1 MNWMNAAFGFVFF
14 SNAVFLLGAAYLLY
28 RVLDVSEQTRA
39 DLLKA
44 SQQSL
49 EAATHLKVVARRAL
63 HDMERTH
70 EGYSSRENANSRQLN
85 DLSAQMRML
94 HEQWQRQA
102 QAPAPGAMPPTESDT
117 TLEDI
122 RARLHAELNAALS
135 KNHQLQ
141 EEIDQT
147 QFRLKDAAFTNSEL
161 RHKLT
166 EVKDLKQASM
176 NQLQQ
181 QTNELETQ
189 LERARERAQAAEA
202 LAVRNAAQL
211 EDIRE
216 QFHAQ
221 QQLLQLQPKPSG
233 TGTSSPTTPPEGW
246 VDQTGLIQDQ
256 QEQIDLL
263 ATRERQHLQRID
275 QLEQLI
281 QRTETEKGFLEDRF
295 LQLDSALDTAA
306 PKRLPENR
314 PPAEKS

>member
-1 MNWMNAAFGFVFF
+1 MTWMNAAFGFVFF

-39 DLLKA
+39 DLLKV

-70 EGYSSRENANSRQLN
+70 EGYSARENANSRQLN

-102 QAPAPGAMPPTESDT
+102 QQPTPGLAPPTDHET

-147 QFRLKDAAFTNSEL
+147 QFRLKDASFTNSEL

-166 EVKDLKQASM
+166 EVKDLKQASI

-181 QTNELETQ
+181 QANELETQ

-202 LAVRNAAQL
+202 LAVRNASQL

-221 QQLLQLQPKPSG
+221 QQLLQLQKNAEPPA
-233 TGTSSPTTPPEGW
+233 TGGPPEGW

-295 LQLDSALDTAA
+295 LQLDSALETGSF
-306 PKRLPENR
+306 KR
-314 PPAEKS
+314 PPEDKPAPPTENS